1 MAHTA
6 LQVANK
12 IIELGRTTRPP
23 QYYTPMQLL
32 KLVYIAHGWMLGIC
46 NTPLIKE
53 QVQAWKYG
61 PVIPELYQSVK
72 NYGSNPIFDEKIGGF
87 WENQIGSFTDNAFT
101 ADENAIIKYVVDSY
115 GSKDGITLSQITHAP
130 DTPWSATF
138 NHYGWGDVIPTDLIA
153 NHYRLLLDK
162 VRRNAANPA

>member
-6 LQVANK
+6 LQVANR
-12 IIELGRTTRPP
+12 IIELGRTANPS

-61 PVIPELYQSVK
+61 PVIPDLYQSVK
-72 NYGSNPIFDEKIGGF
+72 KYGSNPIFDEKVGSF
-87 WENQIGSFTDNAFT
+87 WESQTSDFT
-101 ADENAIIKYVVDSY
+101 ADENAIIQYVVDSY
-115 GSKDGITLSQITHAP
+115 GSIDGITLSQITHAP

-138 NHYGWGDVIPTDLIA
+138 NHSGWGDVIPTDLIA

-162 VRRNAANPA
+162 VRRNASTPT